1 MILLAVFLGLAAVL
15 QTSTG
20 QTPELDSLPTDNINQ
35 QKEIV
40 DKHNALRRQVIPTA
54 SNMLRMEWSPAAA
67 KNAKSWANNC
77 TLSHS
82 PPNKRRTMNCGENL
96 YMSTAPNS
104 WSNAIQTWYNE
115 VGHFMYGN
123 GSTIPNAMIGHY
135 TQVVWYRSYQIGC
148 ALAFC
153 GAQKYYKYY
162 YVCHYCPAG
171 NDINLM
177 NTPYKSGPVCGDC
190 PNACDNGLCTN
201 PCKYVDMYLNCPNLK
216 VFPGCT
222 NSMIDAICPA
232 SCRCTTEIK

>member
-1 MILLAVFLGLAAVL
+1 MRLFPLIFLI
-15 QTSTG
+15 
-20 QTPELDSLPTDNINQ
+20 TPELDSLSTDNINQ

-82 PPNKRRTMNCGENL
+82 PPNERRTTMNCGENL

-190 PNACDNGLCTN
+190 PNACDNGLCSKFYQEIIEFPTFS
-201 PCKYVDMYLNCPNLK
+201 PSPTPLK
-216 VFPGCT
+216 KKKRKEKGTCDNVE
-222 NSMIDAICPA
+222 NI
-232 SCRCTTEIK
+232 

>member
-1 MILLAVFLGLAAVL
+1 SVARHLL
-15 QTSTG
+15 
-20 QTPELDSLPTDNINQ
+20 SLPSLRSSLSADNINQ

-40 DKHNALRRQVIPTA
+40 DKHNALRRRVMPTA

-67 KNAKSWANNC
+67 KNAKSWANEC

-82 PPNKRRTMNCGENL
+82 PPNKRTTMDCGENL

-115 VGHFMYGN
+115 VGHFIYGI

-148 ALAFC
+148 AIAFC
-153 GAQKYYKYY
+153 PQRFYKYY
-162 YVCHYCPAG
+162 YVCHYCPA
-171 NDINLM
+171 
-177 NTPYKSGPVCGDC
+177 YCGAFS
-190 PNACDNGLCTN
+190 PSSSN
-201 PCKYVDMYLNCPNLK
+201 PCKYVDIYLNCPNLK

-222 NSMIDAICPA
+222 NSMINVICPA